1 MKVAAKPISLSLKLA
16 ALSLLAVPLWSYA
29 QTSSQ
34 AQPQAQSQS
43 QAQAQPQAMSPL
55 SATDTKQIQSYT
67 LNEDRFNRLLATSKE
82 AKQQQI
88 HPQKPD
94 MSQVH
99 SLDDLANQA
108 VGSNKQLAALAKKHG
123 FTPRE
128 FLLAN
133 LALMN
138 AGMVIKAQSDPEMAK
153 QIDQSKVNQANVN
166 FVKAHEAQLQALS
179 QQSQQG
185 AAGQK

>member
-1 MKVAAKPISLSLKLA
+1 MKVAAKPISLSLKFA
-16 ALSLLAVPLWSYA
+16 ALSLLAVPLWSHA

-34 AQPQAQSQS
+34 AQPQAQSQ
-43 QAQAQPQAMSPL
+43 AQARPQAMSPL
-55 SATDTKQIQSYT
+55 SATDTKQIQSYSLT
-67 LNEDRFNRLLATSKE
+67 EDRFNRLLATSKE